1 VLAAHRDGALVGCL
15 CLAGGKHTLWPLP
28 VAVDA
33 PVAELEVGRNTIIPL
48 EALLNQ
54 FAGGL
59 STLSVGGTLKILE
72 QVPGLERDFEAGRG
86 VATAAVVVERG
97 PAGWE
102 HGLAALTV
110 CPR

>member
-1 VLAAHRDGALVGCL
+1 
-15 CLAGGKHTLWPLP
+15 
-28 VAVDA
+28 
-33 PVAELEVGRNTIIPL
+33 
-48 EALLNQ
+48 
-54 FAGGL
+54 
-59 STLSVGGTLKILE
+59 
-72 QVPGLERDFEAGRG
+72 LERDFEAGRG